1 MGFLEKKDK
10 FEGKIIIVTA
20 PSGSGKTTIVKHL
33 LNKYDFLNFSVSA
46 TNREKRATEKDGRDY
61 YFLKTAAFK
70 KKIKAKEFVE
80 WEEVYPGKYYGT
92 LKSEI
97 EKAWNNGNHIIFDIE
112 VKGAVNI
119 KKLYP
124 KNSLAIFIRPPS
136 LQSLQDRLTN
146 RNTETKASLEKRLDR
161 AKMELSYETK
171 FDKILI
177 NDLLEVAYEEAEE
190 MIETY
195 CIT

>member
-1 MGFLEKKDK
+1 MGFLESKDK

-46 TNREKRATEKDGRDY
+46 TNREKRATEKNGKDY
-61 YFLKTAAFK
+61 YFLKTSAFK

-80 WEEVYPGKYYGT
+80 WEEVYPGKFYGT

-97 EKAWNNGNHIIFDIE
+97 EMAWNSGNHIIFDIE
-112 VKGAVNI
+112 VKGAANI

-136 LQSLQDRLTN
+136 IQSLQDRLTN
-146 RNTETKASLEKRLDR
+146 RNTETKASLAKRLKR